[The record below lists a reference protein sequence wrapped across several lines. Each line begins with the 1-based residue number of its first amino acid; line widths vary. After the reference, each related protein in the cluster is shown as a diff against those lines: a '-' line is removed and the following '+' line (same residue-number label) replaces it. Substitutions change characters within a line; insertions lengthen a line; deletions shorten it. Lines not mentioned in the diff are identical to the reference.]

1 MKIKEIPTPPEIHQA
16 SIEAFRELL
25 ARTWLQRYISD
36 PRSGKTFPLAPTRK
50 LYRWFPEG
58 RECYKQGVLGEL
70 ESLLGPI
77 VALQL
82 VGSPKELHR
91 KKEELIE
98 ASRETLSVPFLEA
111 EIVDSNQQH
120 INELIENVEQLT
132 SRAEEAERTL
142 KEAGW
147 RFDYKTR
154 KVKQRSTPGLP
165 NRPKELVNQCVEG
178 LYDFLCDDSVTGK
191 TGNTEGLR
199 QQIHE
204 FLEFF
209 FPEEMISTER
219 KGPLWRAINNHLH
232 E

>member
-16 SIEAFRELL
+16 SIEWFRELL

-111 EIVDSNQQH
+111 KIV
-120 INELIENVEQLT
+120 T
-132 SRAEEAERTL
+132 ARFYAEH
-142 KEAGW
+142 
-147 RFDYKTR
+147 
-154 KVKQRSTPGLP
+154 VLP
-165 NRPKELVNQCVEG
+165 RVHALLPQITHGSGSVLA
-178 LYDFLCDDSVTGK
+178 LADD
-191 TGNTEGLR
+191 
-199 QQIHE
+199 Q
-204 FLEFF
+204 F
-209 FPEEMISTER
+209 
-219 KGPLWRAINNHLH
+219 
-232 E
+232 